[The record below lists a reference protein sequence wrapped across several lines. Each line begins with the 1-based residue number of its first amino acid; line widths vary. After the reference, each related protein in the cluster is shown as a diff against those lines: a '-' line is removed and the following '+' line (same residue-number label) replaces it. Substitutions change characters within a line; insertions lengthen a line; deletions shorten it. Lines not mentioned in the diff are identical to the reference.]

1 MLPTTVHHIEYYFSM
16 NARGADSQPA
26 GASKM
31 RNYFAVTL
39 WRAILKFA
47 TIITLG
53 VIWLANLDSTLAMGV
68 FVGACILWVI
78 DGCDHG
84 IDNIRRRAKARAG

>member
-1 MLPTTVHHIEYYFSM
+1 MLPTTLHHIEYYFSM
-16 NARGADSQPA
+16 NARGTDSQPA

-39 WRAILKFA
+39 WRAILKFV

-53 VIWLANLDSTLAMGV
+53 AIWAANPGSTLALGV

-84 IDNIRRRAKARAG
+84 IDNIRRRSKAQDG

>member
-1 MLPTTVHHIEYYFSM
+1 M
-16 NARGADSQPA
+16 NAAGAASASPA
-26 GASKM
+26 GSKI
-31 RNYFAVTL
+31 RDYFAVTL
-39 WRAILKFA
+39 WRAILKFV

-53 VIWLANLDSTLAMGV
+53 VIWLANPDSTLAMGI

-84 IDNIRRRAKARAG
+84 IDNMRRRSKARDG